1 MSSRTKKIKSKPTT
15 QFSNCKMGLTHTLVY
30 VKGWG
35 YRCKYCGKV
44 KSDCTGKVLTELTK
58 DQSH

>member
-1 MSSRTKKIKSKPTT
+1 MSSRTKKIKPKLTT
-15 QFSNCKMGLTHTLVY
+15 PFSNCKMGFTHTLVY

-44 KSDCTGKVLTELTK
+44 KSDCTGQVLTELTK

>member
-1 MSSRTKKIKSKPTT
+1 MSSRIKKIKSRPAT
-15 QFSNCKMGLTHTLVY
+15 QFSNCKMGLTHALVY

-44 KSDCTGKVLTELTK
+44 KSDCTGKVLTELPK
-58 DQSH
+58 NQSH